1 MTIDDLIEIEERL
14 VVGKFKQKFYA
25 HIDEFD
31 DRDEFWEDEYYD
43 DWYDTEVWDQLYEE
57 VAAGLYEDVKCDSYL
72 LGCSKEDEEQY
83 YRELDAMY
91 EDECW

>member
-25 HIDEFD
+25 NLQEFD
-31 DRDEFWEDEYYD
+31 DPCDEFEDYCDE
-43 DWYDTEVWDQLYEE
+43 WWDQDMWDKIYAEE
-57 VAAGLYEDVKCDSYL
+57 VAAGLYEDAQCDSYL